1 MNRIKETA
9 ERIKQYINEHIFK
22 LVTIKQLSI
31 DIRITIKRIQFY
43 FKCYYGIY
51 PKDYIQWGLKTDPPP
66 AEKIT
71 LFAALC
77 RAGGKADKNTVKEYT
92 ADLGYLSAYSLCML
106 IQRKVKMDM
115 CAFCEAVFD
124 DDFYYKLLDNPFTRI
139 NVSPFV
145 ASNVGAFVASLLSKY
160 HIDKA
165 K

>member
-9 ERIKQYINEHIFK
+9 ERIKNFINEHIFEI
-22 LVTIKQLSI
+22 VTIKQLKYE
-31 DIRITIKRIQFY
+31 IKIPIGTIQFC
-43 FKCYYGIY
+43 FKLCYKVC
-51 PKDYIQWGLKTDPPP
+51 PKEYIEWGN
-66 AEKIT
+66 IT

-92 ADLGYLSAYSLCML
+92 ADLGYLSPYSLCML

-115 CAFCEAVFD
+115 CAFCKAVFD
-124 DDFYYKLLDNPFTRI
+124 DNFYYKLLDNPFIRI

-145 ASNVGAFVASLLSKY
+145 VANVVAFVVALLLKY
-160 HIDKA
+160 PIDKA